1 MTQFYVSAWKGGV
14 LQARHL
20 IRALDESDAEIEFM
34 YQYPQYRGMAIIC
47 EGGWK

>member
-1 MTQFYVSAWKGGV
+1 MKDFYVAAYKSGL

-20 IRALDESDAEIEFM
+20 IRALDESDAEVEFLRL
-34 YQYPQYRGMAIIC
+34 YPECRGMAIIC